1 MSQSG
6 QTAPPIATG
15 VHSDLGKIVA
25 FGVQAAVSTTG
36 KVLSGFSLTAPQ
48 FPALEVV
55 TTGAGVLVG
64 LLSTDVGTG
73 VDCGTGVLLGKNRV
87 GVGVSVGVSWIK
99 QVPVTPRVTLEKVS
113 VL

>member
-6 QTAPPIATG
+6 QTAPPIAKGFHT
-15 VHSDLGKIVA
+15 DLCKVVA

-48 FPALEVV
+48 FPAFVLG

-64 LLSTDVGTG
+64 LMSTDVG
-73 VDCGTGVLLGKNRV
+73 CGTGVLLGKNRV
-87 GVGVSVGVSWIK
+87 GVGLSVGV
-99 QVPVTPRVTLEKVS
+99 L
-113 VL
+113 